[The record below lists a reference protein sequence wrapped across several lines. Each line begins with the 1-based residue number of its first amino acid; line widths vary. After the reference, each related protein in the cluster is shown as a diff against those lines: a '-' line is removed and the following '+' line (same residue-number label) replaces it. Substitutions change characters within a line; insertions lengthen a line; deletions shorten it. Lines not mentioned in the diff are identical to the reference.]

1 MKTKTKRP
9 MKTYWSG
16 NGKHQKKLRQLEK
29 EFVPPCGEC
38 KELAAE
44 VFRMAG
50 RLYYDMYNGGGC
62 NISGIDDDDPW
73 HMDDGDFAI
82 AGRSLA
88 ILKYA
93 IDDEEYYDIRRLTLD
108 TAKYYAEIDN
118 PVWDLLQQPLESVL
132 DKVVVWAW
140 DTLKGESK

>member
-1 MKTKTKRP
+1 MTICTITEHAIYRES
-9 MKTYWSG
+9 MTTI
-16 NGKHQKKLRQLEK
+16 H
-29 EFVPPCGEC
+29 
-38 KELAAE
+38 
-44 VFRMAG
+44 
-50 RLYYDMYNGGGC
+50 
-62 NISGIDDDDPW
+62 GIW
-73 HMDDGDFAI
+73 TVTIHAI
-82 AGRSLA
+82 GGRSLA